1 VIWFNMSRSFIAAA
15 SQGAGLSH
23 GSTHAMNQRFEEL
36 LPWYVNGSLE
46 ADDRAFVEAYL
57 EENPEARGE
66 LDWHR
71 SLQRRVQE
79 NAPAVPAT
87 IGLAKAMRLIQG
99 DRPTISERIGA
110 FFGNLGL
117 RPAYAMA
124 ALAVVAVQGGVILNM
139 LGDANDNADEIRA
152 LRAVRVEEGPMLK
165 ISFAPDAKESDIRM
179 LLAEVQGELAGG
191 PGQLGDYYLRVP
203 AGSEAAALSR
213 VQGATIVQAATL
225 APGVPPR
232 E

>member
-1 VIWFNMSRSFIAAA
+1 
-15 SQGAGLSH
+15 
-23 GSTHAMNQRFEEL
+23 MNERFEEL
-36 LPWYVNGSLE
+36 LPWYVNGSLGPE
-46 ADDRAFVEAYL
+46 DRAFVEAWL
-57 EENPEARGE
+57 EQHPEARGE
-66 LDWHR
+66 LDWYR

-99 DRPTISERIGA
+99 DRPTFGERVAA
-110 FFGNLGL
+110 FFGNLGI

-124 ALAVVAVQGGVILNM
+124 ALAIVAVQGGVIVNL
-139 LGDANDNADEIRA
+139 LSGARDDADQIRT
-152 LRAVRVEEGPMLK
+152 LRAVRVEEGPLLK
-165 ISFAPDAKESDIRM
+165 LSFTPDAKETDIRM
-179 LLAEVQGELAGG
+179 LVVQVHGELAGG

-203 AGSEAAALSR
+203 AGSEKAALARAQSS
-213 VQGATIVQAATL
+213 TIVQAASL